1 MGSHLSSGITRFW
14 AAKPMRILRQM
25 ARMTQAAKT
34 QLEKTAPTSVREL
47 DLPALP
53 MPELLAIRMPDLP
66 MPELLATRL
75 PDLPVPATPPS

>member
-1 MGSHLSSGITRFW
+1 
-14 AAKPMRILRQM
+14 MRILRQM